1 MNQNHFS
8 LKASPQRAGLAATKS
23 KERILVVDDI
33 EDNLFLVNASLEDK
47 YELLLASSGMQAL
60 AIIMSQTPPDL
71 ILLDVM
77 MPDMDGYEVLRRVR
91 QHPPTATTPVIFLTS
106 LSSMEKQEFG
116 LGLGA
121 MDYITKPFSP
131 TLLLARVQSHLEL
144 SSNARRFQTLS
155 DKLSCYL
162 APQIYKSLFDDSK
175 QNETRTEP
183 KKLTVFCS
191 AIKDFTASTANW
203 HPEEISRFL
212 NSYYSEMS
220 CVAAE
225 YDGTVDRF
233 TDDSMLIFFG
243 DPKSLGE
250 REDAVEAVN
259 MAIAMQRAMT
269 ELQALWRDSG
279 PGKTLGMRIGI
290 NTGFCDVGNFGSE
303 LLMDYVITGPE
314 VNLASQLEQAADPG
328 GILLSGETYALVR
341 GEIEGD
347 QCMEITAKGIA
358 NPVTAYAVRIAP
370 RIKKHVYSRVEAITA
385 YAGFHG
391 WKNA

>member
-1 MNQNHFS
+1 MT
-8 LKASPQRAGLAATKS
+8 GL
-23 KERILVVDDI
+23 
-33 EDNLFLVNASLEDK
+33 LEDK
-47 YELLLASSGMQAL
+47 YELLLATSGKEAL
-60 AIIMSQTPPDL
+60 AIIMSQAPPDL
-71 ILLDVM
+71 ILLDIM
-77 MPDMDGYEVLRRVR
+77 MPHMDGYEVLRRIR

-116 LGLGA
+116 LDLGA

-131 TLLLARVQSHLEL
+131 PLLLARVQSHLEL
-144 SSNARRFQTLS
+144 SSSARRLQTLS

-191 AIKDFTASTANW
+191 AIKDFAASTANW

-212 NSYYSEMS
+212 NSYHSEMS

-225 YDGTVDRF
+225 YGGTVDRF

-259 MAIAMQRAMT
+259 MAIAMQHAMT

-303 LLMDYVITGPE
+303 LLTDYAITGPE

-341 GEIEGD
+341 GEIEVD
-347 QCMEITAKGIA
+347 QCMDITAKGIA

-370 RIKKHVYSRVEAITA
+370 RIKKHVYSRVDAITA
-385 YAGFHG
+385 YAGCHG
-391 WKNA
+391 RKNA